1 VCKDIR
7 NFLQRWCSPTATRS
21 QLRRTIND
29 LGYKAHNHTQTGHL
43 IFQLGEQ
50 SFEVEP
56 NNIQVLA
63 QAVVETLPTLFGVN
77 PDGASYTDNAG
88 LLPGM
93 CSIVQSA
100 PYDINL
106 LFAKMSDA
114 MTNNIRSQS
123 KGTEKVDSI
132 AWATQTF
139 VEARRLWVTLPATLT
154 FGTLLLL
161 YSTIFVNRE
170 NTISTS
176 KSSALAALLYSIS
189 DDARQQF
196 DAANKMSE
204 AEAMSQK
211 MRVQL
216 SIQGGRGRLL
226 PIHVP

>member
-1 VCKDIR
+1 
-7 NFLQRWCSPTATRS
+7 
-21 QLRRTIND
+21 
-29 LGYKAHNHTQTGHL
+29 
-43 IFQLGEQ
+43 
-50 SFEVEP
+50 
-56 NNIQVLA
+56 
-63 QAVVETLPTLFGVN
+63 
-77 PDGASYTDNAG
+77 
-88 LLPGM
+88 
-93 CSIVQSA
+93 
-100 PYDINL
+100 
-106 LFAKMSDA
+106 MSDA

-123 KGTEKVDSI
+123 NGTEKVDSI

-170 NTISTS
+170 NTVSTS

-216 SIQGGRGRLL
+216 SIQ
-226 PIHVP
+226 